1 MKILTIFISFIAFC
15 LASLVVL
22 IPIAKEN
29 LNQVNAEATVSPL
42 TSASAS
48 AEAKATDSASLKT
61 ETKTDYYL
69 PYPGILPDHPLYWL
83 KMVRDRLSLAMTQ
96 EPVVR
101 FEKLLLYADKR
112 IGAAE
117 ALIKGRKFSLGI
129 STANKAEIY
138 LERAIAQFEQLKKE
152 GKATAIL
159 EDRISKAVAKHQELL
174 EKLEKESKEEQG
186 NLSQLR
192 EKAEKMQQ
200 KVWLLIGK

>member
-1 MKILTIFISFIAFC
+1 MKILQVFILGIALC

-29 LNQVNAEATVSPL
+29 LGQVNAETLIFPLPSVSDL
-42 TSASAS
+42 SDLETTQSAG
-48 AEAKATDSASLKT
+48 LKT

-83 KMVRDRLSLAMTQ
+83 KMVRDRISLDLTQ
-96 EPVVR
+96 EPLKR

-117 ALIKGRKFSLGI
+117 VLIKGRKFSLGV

-138 LERAIAQFEQLKKE
+138 LERAISQFEVLNKE
-152 GKATAIL
+152 AKTTAIL
-159 EDRISKAVAKHQELL
+159 HDRLFKAVAKHKEILAT
-174 EKLEKESKEEQG
+174 LEKESSEERG
-186 NLSQLR
+186 SLSSLR
-192 EKAEKMQQ
+192 EKTEKLEQ
-200 KVWLLIGK
+200 KISSLFQK